1 LKIKL
6 KINMAVETSNQE
18 LSSSQKEF
26 EILLNDDFKDRKLK
40 ENEII
45 KATVTEITKNFVVVD
60 CKAKMEGMIP
70 IEEFK
75 NDDELSKLEVGSKI
89 EVYLERIESFKGEIV
104 ISREKA
110 RRMNA
115 WNRMEKVFATG
126 EEITAYITG
135 RVKGGFIA
143 TCDGL
148 PTFMPASQIDVRPLK
163 KFDHLMNVPLQ
174 VIATRIDK
182 VRGNVCTS
190 RRAVLE
196 KSKDVEAKEALK
208 NLKEGDVIDDAKVKA
223 TTDWGIFLD
232 IKGIDALLHVSDL
245 SHGRVKKPADLVTIG
260 QTMKVKIT
268 KIDKVTNRVSASVK
282 ALTEDPYDSLEK
294 KYKIG
299 SIYTGTVTKLMD
311 YGAFVRLEDGI
322 EGLIHSS
329 ELSWTNKNIQP
340 AKVLSSSQEV
350 KIKIVSIDSDAKRI
364 SLSYRE
370 TLPNPWKDIEDKVGE
385 VIEVTI
391 NNITEKAIFADL
403 ENGLTGMLHFRELSY
418 DEQDKDLKRFVK
430 GQKIKV
436 KIIELKDDKLR
447 FSVRAMEKDPFSWFK
462 ENNKKEGS
470 IITTRVHEVL
480 KTGVKVSVDP
490 DKHIIVMI
498 KKNQLAKESADARP
512 EIFVAGNALD
522 AMITELDLSKREV
535 TLSVKAAQIYEEKSL
550 VAKFGAGAAK
560 SGATLAGIF
569 QKALGKKPIK
579 KKKKEE
585 E

>member
-1 LKIKL
+1 
-6 KINMAVETSNQE
+6 MAVETINKE

-26 EILLNDDFKDRKLK
+26 ESLLNNDFKDRKLQ

-45 KATVTEITKNFVVVD
+45 KATVTEITEKFIVVD

-75 NDDELSKLEVGSKI
+75 NDDELSKLKVGSKI
-89 EVYLERIESFKGEIV
+89 EVYLERIESFKGEII
-104 ISREKA
+104 ISRDKA
-110 RRMNA
+110 RRMNS
-115 WNRMEKVFATG
+115 WKKMEKVFETG

-135 RVKGGFIA
+135 KVKGGFIA

-163 KFDHLMNVPLQ
+163 KFDHLMNVPLK

-196 KSKDVEAKEALK
+196 KNKVADVKEALK
-208 NLKEGDVIDDAKVKA
+208 NLNEGDIIEDAKVKA

-232 IKGIDALLHVSDL
+232 IRGIDALLHVSDL
-245 SHGRVKKPADLVTIG
+245 SHGRVKKPSDLVTIG

-268 KIDKVTNRVSASVK
+268 KIDPETNRVSASVK
-282 ALTEDPYDSLEK
+282 ALTEDPYANLEK
-294 KYKIG
+294 KYEIG
-299 SIYTGTVTKLMD
+299 SEYTGIVTKIMD
-311 YGAFVRLEDGI
+311 YGAFVKLEDGI

-329 ELSWTNKNIQP
+329 EISWTNKNTNP
-340 AKVLSSSQEV
+340 AKVLTNNQEV
-350 KIKIVSIDSDAKRI
+350 KVKIVSIDSEAKRI

-370 TLPNPWKDIEDKVGE
+370 TQPNPWKEIEDKVGE
-385 VIEVTI
+385 IVDVTI
-391 NNITEKAIFADL
+391 NNITDKAIFADM

-418 DEQDKDLKRFVK
+418 NEADQDLKKFKK

-436 KIIELKDDKLR
+436 KIVELKDDKLR
-447 FSVRAMEKDPFSWFK
+447 FSVRAMDKDPMDWFK
-462 ENNKKEGS
+462 DNGKKEGS
-470 IITTRVHEVL
+470 IITTRVAEVL

-498 KKNQLAKESADARP
+498 KKNQLAKEAADARP
-512 EIFVAGNALD
+512 EIFVPGNALD
-522 AMITELDLSKREV
+522 AMITELDLEKRKV
-535 TLSVKAAQIYEEKSL
+535 SLSVKEAQIYEEKNL
-550 VAKFGAGAAK
+550 IQKFGANAAK

-569 QKALGKKPIK
+569 QKALGKDPK
-579 KKKKEE
+579 KKKDETEE

>member
-1 LKIKL
+1 
-6 KINMAVETSNQE
+6 MAVETINQE

-45 KATVTEITKNFVVVD
+45 KATVTEITKNFIVVD

-75 NDDELSKLEVGSKI
+75 NDDELSKLEVGTKI
-89 EVYLERIESFKGEIV
+89 EVYLERIESFKGEII

-110 RRMNA
+110 RRMTA
-115 WNRMEKVFATG
+115 WHRMEKVFATG

-148 PTFMPASQIDVRPLK
+148 PTFMPASQIDVKPLK
-163 KFDHLMNVPLQ
+163 KFDHLMNVPLK

-196 KSKDVEAKEALK
+196 KSKDIEAKEALK
-208 NLKEGDVIDDAKVKA
+208 NLKEGDIIDDAKVKA

-245 SHGRVKKPADLVTIG
+245 SHGRVKKPSDLVTIG

-268 KIDKVTNRVSASVK
+268 KIDKTTNRVSASVK
-282 ALTEDPYDSLEK
+282 ALSKDPYESLEK

-299 SIYTGTVTKLMD
+299 TIYTGTVTKLMD
-311 YGAFVRLEDGI
+311 YGAFIRLEDGI

-340 AKVLSSSQEV
+340 SKVLSTSDEV

-364 SLSYRE
+364 SLSLKE
-370 TLPNPWKDIEDKVGE
+370 TLPNPWKEVEDKVGTVVE
-385 VIEVTI
+385 VKI
-391 NNITEKAIFADL
+391 NNITDKAIFADL
-403 ENGLTGMLHFRELSY
+403 DNGLTGMLHFRELSY
-418 DEQDKDLKRFVK
+418 KEQGQDLKKYKK
-430 GQKIKV
+430 GEKIKV

-447 FSVRAMEKDPFSWFK
+447 FSVRAMEKDPFDWFK
-462 ENNKKEGS
+462 ENKKKEGS

-490 DKHIIVMI
+490 DKHIVVMI
-498 KKNQLAKESADARP
+498 MKNQLAKESADARP
-512 EIFVAGNALD
+512 EIFVPGNALD
-522 AMITELDLSKREV
+522 AMITDLDIVKREV
-535 TLSVKAAQIYEEKSL
+535 VLSVKAAQIHEEKSL

>member
-1 LKIKL
+1 
-6 KINMAVETSNQE
+6 MAVETINKE

-26 EILLNDDFKDRKLK
+26 ESLLNNDFKDRKLQ

-45 KATVTEITKNFVVVD
+45 KATVTEITEKFIVVD

-75 NDDELSKLEVGSKI
+75 NDDELSKLKVGSKI
-89 EVYLERIESFKGEIV
+89 EVYLERIESFKGEII

-115 WNRMEKVFATG
+115 WKKMEKVFETG

-135 RVKGGFIA
+135 KVKGGFIA

-163 KFDHLMNVPLQ
+163 KFDHLMNVPLK

-196 KSKDVEAKEALK
+196 KNKVADVKEALK
-208 NLKEGDVIDDAKVKA
+208 NLKEGDIIEDAKVKA

-232 IKGIDALLHVSDL
+232 IRGIDALLHVSDL
-245 SHGRVKKPADLVTIG
+245 SHGRVKKPSDLVTIG

-268 KIDKVTNRVSASVK
+268 KIDPETNRVSASVK
-282 ALTEDPYDSLEK
+282 ALTEDPYANLEK
-294 KYKIG
+294 KYEIG
-299 SIYTGTVTKLMD
+299 SEYTGIVTKIMD
-311 YGAFVRLEDGI
+311 YGAFVKLEDGI

-329 ELSWTNKNIQP
+329 EISWTNKNTNP
-340 AKVLSSSQEV
+340 AKVLTNNQKV
-350 KIKIVSIDSDAKRI
+350 KVKIVSIDSEAKRI

-370 TLPNPWKDIEDKVGE
+370 TQPNPWKEIENQIGE
-385 VIEVTI
+385 IVEVTI
-391 NNITEKAIFADL
+391 NNITDKAIFADM

-418 DEQDKDLKRFVK
+418 NEADQDLKKFKK

-436 KIIELKDDKLR
+436 KIVELKDEKLR
-447 FSVRAMEKDPFSWFK
+447 FSVRAMDKDPMDWFK
-462 ENNKKEGS
+462 DNGKKEGS
-470 IITTRVHEVL
+470 IITTRVAEVL

-498 KKNQLAKESADARP
+498 KKNQLAKEATDARP
-512 EIFVAGNALD
+512 EIFVPGNALD
-522 AMITELDLSKREV
+522 AMITELDLEKRKV
-535 TLSVKAAQIYEEKSL
+535 SLSVKEAQIYEEKNL
-550 VAKFGAGAAK
+550 IQKFGANAAK

-569 QKALGKKPIK
+569 QKALGKKPK
-579 KKKKEE
+579 KKKDDKEE

>member
-1 LKIKL
+1 
-6 KINMAVETSNQE
+6 MAVETINQE

-26 EILLNDDFKDRKLK
+26 ESLLNDDFKDRKLK

-45 KATVTEITKNFVVVD
+45 KATVTEITKNFIVVD

-70 IEEFK
+70 VEEFK
-75 NDDELSKLEVGSKI
+75 NDDELSGLKVGSVI

-163 KFDHLMNVPLQ
+163 KFDHLMNVPLK

-196 KSKDVEAKEALK
+196 KSKDSEAKEALK
-208 NLKEGDVIDDAKVKA
+208 KLKEGDIVDDAKVKA

-245 SHGRVKKPADLVTIG
+245 SHGRVKKPSDLVTIG

-268 KIDKVTNRVSASVK
+268 KIDKETNRVSASVK

-340 AKVLSSSQEV
+340 SKVLSASQEV

-364 SLSYRE
+364 SLSFKE
-370 TLPNPWKDIEDKVGE
+370 TLPSPWKEVEDKVGT
-385 VIEVTI
+385 VIEATI
-391 NNITEKAIFADL
+391 NNITDKAIFADL
-403 ENGLTGMLHFRELSY
+403 ANGLTGMLHFREISYNEQGQDLS
-418 DEQDKDLKRFVK
+418 KFKK

-436 KIIELKDDKLR
+436 KIIELKDEKLR
-447 FSVRAMEKDPFSWFK
+447 FSIRAMEKDPFDWFK
-462 ENNKKEGS
+462 ENKKKEGS

-512 EIFVAGNALD
+512 EIFVSGNVLD
-522 AMITELDLSKREV
+522 AMITDLDLEKREV
-535 TLSVKAAQIYEEKSL
+535 ILSVKAAQIHEEKSL
-550 VAKFGAGAAK
+550 VAKFGAKAAS

-579 KKKKEE
+579 KNKKEE
-585 E
+585 K

>member
-1 LKIKL
+1 
-6 KINMAVETSNQE
+6 MAVETTDQNKT
-18 LSSSQKEF
+18 SSHKEF
-26 EILLNDDFKDRKLK
+26 ESLLNDDFKDRKLK

-45 KATVTEITKNFVVVD
+45 KATVTEITKNFIVVD

-70 IEEFK
+70 VEEFK
-75 NDDELSKLEVGSKI
+75 NDDELSKLKVGSKI
-89 EVYLERIESFKGEIV
+89 EVYLERIESFRGEII

-115 WNRMEKVFATG
+115 WNKMEKVFETG

-148 PTFMPASQIDVRPLK
+148 PTFMPASQIDIRPLK
-163 KFDHLMNVPLQ
+163 KFDHLMNVPLK

-196 KSKDVEAKEALK
+196 KSKDAETKELLK
-208 NLKEGDVIDDAKVKA
+208 NLSEGDIIDNAKVKA

-232 IKGIDALLHVSDL
+232 INGIDALLHVSDL
-245 SHGRVKKPADLVTIG
+245 SHGRVKKPSDMVTIG

-268 KIDKVTNRVSASVK
+268 KIDPKTNRVSASVK
-282 ALTEDPYDSLEK
+282 ALTENPYERLEK

-299 SIYTGTVTKLMD
+299 SVYNGTVTKLMD
-311 YGAFVRLEDGI
+311 YGAFIRLEDGI

-340 AKVLSSSQEV
+340 SKVLSASQKV
-350 KIKIVSIDSDAKRI
+350 NVKIVSIDSEAKRI
-364 SLSYRE
+364 SLSYKD
-370 TLPNPWKDIEDKVGE
+370 TLKNPWSEMKDKIGTIVE
-385 VIEVTI
+385 VKI
-391 NNITEKAIFADL
+391 NNITDKAIFAELDNSL
-403 ENGLTGMLHFRELSY
+403 NGMLHFREISY
-418 DEQDKDLKRFVK
+418 DEGEQNLKKFSK

-436 KIIELKDDKLR
+436 KIVEIKDDKIR
-447 FSVRAMEKDPFSWFK
+447 FSLRALQKDPFDWFK
-462 ENNKKEGS
+462 DNGKKTGS

-490 DKHIIVMI
+490 DKKIIVMI

-512 EIFVAGNALD
+512 EIFVPGNALD
-522 AMITELDLSKREV
+522 AMITDLDLSKRDV
-535 TLSVKAAQIYEEKSL
+535 VLSVKAAQIDEEKSL
-550 VAKFGAGAAK
+550 VAKFGEGAAK
-560 SGATLAGIF
+560 SGATLKGIF
-569 QKALGKKPIK
+569 EKALGKKNS

-585 E
+585 KK

>member
-1 LKIKL
+1 
-6 KINMAVETSNQE
+6 MAVETTHQE

-26 EILLNDDFKDRKLK
+26 ESLLNDDFKDRKLK
-40 ENEII
+40 EGEII
-45 KATVTEITKNFVVVD
+45 KATVTEITKNFIVVD

-75 NDDELSKLEVGSKI
+75 NEDELSKLTVGSKI
-89 EVYLERIESFKGEIV
+89 EVFLERVESFKGEIV

-110 RRMNA
+110 IRMNA
-115 WNRMEKVFATG
+115 WNRMEKVFETG

-163 KFDHLMNVPLQ
+163 KFDHLMNVPLK

-182 VRGNVCTS
+182 IRGNVCTS

-196 KSKDVEAKEALK
+196 KSKDIDAKEALK
-208 NLKEGDVIDDAKVKA
+208 NLKEGDIIEDAKVKA

-232 IKGIDALLHVSDL
+232 INGIDALLHVSDL
-245 SHGRVKKPADLVTIG
+245 SHGRVKKPSDLVTIG
-260 QTMKVKIT
+260 QSMKVKIT
-268 KIDKVTNRVSASVK
+268 KIDKDTNRVSASVK

-299 SIYTGTVTKLMD
+299 SIYKGAITKLMD

-329 ELSWTNKNIQP
+329 ELSWTNKNVQP
-340 AKVLSSSQEV
+340 SKVLSASQDV
-350 KIKIVSIDSDAKRI
+350 KVKIVSIDSGAKRI

-370 TLPNPWKDIEDKVGE
+370 TLPNPWNEVKDKVGAT
-385 VIEVTI
+385 IEVTI
-391 NNITEKAIFADL
+391 NNITDKAIFADL
-403 ENGLTGMLHFRELSY
+403 DNGLTGMLHFRELSY
-418 DEQDKDLKRFVK
+418 QEQNQDLTKFKK

-436 KIIELKDDKLR
+436 KIVELKDDKLR
-447 FSVRAMEKDPFSWFK
+447 FSVRALEKDPFNWFK
-462 ENNKKEGS
+462 ENKKKEGS

-498 KKNQLAKESADARP
+498 KKNQLARETADARP
-512 EIFVAGNALD
+512 EIFVPGNALD
-522 AMITELDLSKREV
+522 AMITELDLIKREV
-535 TLSVKAAQIYEEKSL
+535 GLSVKSAQIYEEKSL
-550 VAKFGAGAAK
+550 VAKFGVNAAK

-569 QKALGKKPIK
+569 QKALGKKP

-585 E
+585 D

>member
-1 LKIKL
+1 
-6 KINMAVETSNQE
+6 MAVEIINQE

-26 EILLNDDFKDRKLK
+26 ESLLNDDFKDRKLK

-45 KATVTEITKNFVVVD
+45 KATVTEITKNFIVVD

-70 IEEFK
+70 VEEFK
-75 NDDELSKLEVGSKI
+75 NDDELSDLKVGSII

-163 KFDHLMNVPLQ
+163 KFDHLMNVPLK

-196 KSKDVEAKEALK
+196 KSKDSEAKEALK
-208 NLKEGDVIDDAKVKA
+208 KLKEGDIIDDAKVKA

-245 SHGRVKKPADLVTIG
+245 SHGRVKKPSDLVTIG

-268 KIDKVTNRVSASVK
+268 KIDKETNRVSASVK

-340 AKVLSSSQEV
+340 SKVLSASQEV

-364 SLSYRE
+364 SLSFKE
-370 TLPNPWKDIEDKVGE
+370 TLPSPWKEVEDKVGT
-385 VIEVTI
+385 VIEATI
-391 NNITEKAIFADL
+391 NNITDKAIFADL
-403 ENGLTGMLHFRELSY
+403 TNGLTGMLHFREISYNEQGQDLS
-418 DEQDKDLKRFVK
+418 KFKK

-436 KIIELKDDKLR
+436 KIIELKDEKLR
-447 FSVRAMEKDPFSWFK
+447 FSIRAMEKDPFDWFK
-462 ENNKKEGS
+462 ENKKKEGS

-512 EIFVAGNALD
+512 EIFVSGNVLD
-522 AMITELDLSKREV
+522 AMITDLDLEKREV
-535 TLSVKAAQIYEEKSL
+535 VLSVKAAQIHEEKSL
-550 VAKFGAGAAK
+550 VAKFGAKAAS

-579 KKKKEE
+579 KNKKEE
-585 E
+585 K

>member
-1 LKIKL
+1 
-6 KINMAVETSNQE
+6 MAVETINQE

-26 EILLNDDFKDRKLK
+26 ESLLNDDFKDRKLK

-45 KATVTEITKNFVVVD
+45 KATVTEITKNFIVVD

-70 IEEFK
+70 VEEFK
-75 NDDELSKLEVGSKI
+75 NDDELAELKVGSKI

-115 WNRMEKVFATG
+115 WNRMEKVFETG

-148 PTFMPASQIDVRPLK
+148 PTFMPASQIDIKPLK
-163 KFDHLMNVPLQ
+163 RFDHLMNIPLK

-196 KSKDVEAKEALK
+196 KSKDIDAKEALK
-208 NLKEGDVIDDAKVKA
+208 NLKEGDIIDDAKVKA

-245 SHGRVKKPADLVTIG
+245 SHGRVKKPSDLVTIG
-260 QTMKVKIT
+260 QAMKVKIT
-268 KIDKVTNRVSASVK
+268 KIDQLTNRVSASVK

-311 YGAFVRLEDGI
+311 YGAFIRLEDGI

-340 AKVLSSSQEV
+340 SKILSPSQEV

-364 SLSYRE
+364 SLSFRE
-370 TLPNPWKDIEDKVGE
+370 TLPNPWKEIADKVGE
-385 VIEVTI
+385 IIEVTI
-391 NNITEKAIFADL
+391 SNITDKAIFADL
-403 ENGLTGMLHFRELSY
+403 DSGLTGMLHHRELSY
-418 DEQDKDLKRFVK
+418 SEKDQDIKSFKK
-430 GQKIKV
+430 GEKIKV
-436 KIIELKDDKLR
+436 KVIELKDDKLR
-447 FSVRAMEKDPFSWFK
+447 FSIRAMNKDPFEWFK
-462 ENNKKEGS
+462 ENKQIEGS

-498 KKNQLAKESADARP
+498 KKNQLAKEAADARP
-512 EIFVAGNALD
+512 EIFVPGNALD
-522 AMITELDLSKREV
+522 AMVTDLDLVKREV
-535 TLSVKAAQIYEEKSL
+535 VLSVKAAQVYEEKSL

-569 QKALGKKPIK
+569 QKALGKKPVT

>member
-1 LKIKL
+1 
-6 KINMAVETSNQE
+6 MAVETINQE

-26 EILLNDDFKDRKLK
+26 ESLLNDDFKDRKLK

-45 KATVTEITKNFVVVD
+45 KATVTEITKNFIVVD

-70 IEEFK
+70 VEEFK
-75 NDDELSKLEVGSKI
+75 NDDELSDLKVGSII

-163 KFDHLMNVPLQ
+163 KFDHLMNVPLK

-196 KSKDVEAKEALK
+196 KSKDSEAKEALK
-208 NLKEGDVIDDAKVKA
+208 KLKEGDIVDDAKVKA

-245 SHGRVKKPADLVTIG
+245 SHGRVKKPSDLVTIG

-268 KIDKVTNRVSASVK
+268 KIDKETNRVSASVK

-340 AKVLSSSQEV
+340 SKVLSASQEV

-364 SLSYRE
+364 SLSFKE
-370 TLPNPWKDIEDKVGE
+370 TLPSPWKEVEDKVGT
-385 VIEVTI
+385 VIEATI
-391 NNITEKAIFADL
+391 NNITDKAIFADL
-403 ENGLTGMLHFRELSY
+403 ANGLTGMLHFREISYNEQGQDLS
-418 DEQDKDLKRFVK
+418 KFKK

-436 KIIELKDDKLR
+436 KIIELKDEKLR
-447 FSVRAMEKDPFSWFK
+447 FSIRAMEKDPFDWFK
-462 ENNKKEGS
+462 ENKKKEGS

-512 EIFVAGNALD
+512 EIFVSGNVLD
-522 AMITELDLSKREV
+522 AMITDLDLENREV
-535 TLSVKAAQIYEEKSL
+535 ILSVKAAQIHEEKSL
-550 VAKFGAGAAK
+550 VAKFGAKAAS

-579 KKKKEE
+579 KNKKEE
-585 E
+585 K

>member
-1 LKIKL
+1 
-6 KINMAVETSNQE
+6 MAVETTDQNKT
-18 LSSSQKEF
+18 SSHKEF
-26 EILLNDDFKDRKLK
+26 ESLLNDDFKDRKLK

-45 KATVTEITKNFVVVD
+45 KATVTEITKNFIVVD

-70 IEEFK
+70 VEEFK
-75 NDDELSKLEVGSKI
+75 NDDELSKLKVGSKI
-89 EVYLERIESFKGEIV
+89 EVYLERIESFRGEII

-115 WNRMEKVFATG
+115 WNKMEKVFETG

-148 PTFMPASQIDVRPLK
+148 PTFMPASQIDIRPLK
-163 KFDHLMNVPLQ
+163 KFDHLMNVPLK

-196 KSKDVEAKEALK
+196 KSKDAETKEVLK
-208 NLKEGDVIDDAKVKA
+208 NLSEGDIIDNAKVKA

-232 IKGIDALLHVSDL
+232 INGIDALLHVSDL
-245 SHGRVKKPADLVTIG
+245 SHGRVKKPSDMVTIG

-268 KIDKVTNRVSASVK
+268 KIDPKTNRVSASVK
-282 ALTEDPYDSLEK
+282 ALTENPYERLEK

-299 SIYTGTVTKLMD
+299 SVYNGTVTKLMD
-311 YGAFVRLEDGI
+311 YGAFIRLEDGI

-340 AKVLSSSQEV
+340 SKVLSASQKV
-350 KIKIVSIDSDAKRI
+350 NVKIVSIDSEAKRI
-364 SLSYRE
+364 SLSYKD
-370 TLPNPWKDIEDKVGE
+370 TLKNPWSEMKDKIGTIVE
-385 VIEVTI
+385 VKI
-391 NNITEKAIFADL
+391 NNITDKAIFAELDNSL
-403 ENGLTGMLHFRELSY
+403 NGMLHFREISY
-418 DEQDKDLKRFVK
+418 DEGEQNLKKFSK

-436 KIIELKDDKLR
+436 KIVEIKDDKIR
-447 FSVRAMEKDPFSWFK
+447 FSLRALQKDPFDWFK
-462 ENNKKEGS
+462 DNGKKTGS

-490 DKHIIVMI
+490 DKKIIVMI

-512 EIFVAGNALD
+512 EIFVPGNALD
-522 AMITELDLSKREV
+522 AMITDLDLSKRDV
-535 TLSVKAAQIYEEKSL
+535 VLSVKAAQIDEEKSL
-550 VAKFGAGAAK
+550 VAKFGEGAAK
-560 SGATLAGIF
+560 SGATLKGIF
-569 QKALGKKPIK
+569 EKALGKKNS

-585 E
+585 KK

>member
-1 LKIKL
+1 
-6 KINMAVETSNQE
+6 MAVETINKE

-26 EILLNDDFKDRKLK
+26 ESLLNNDFKDRKLQ

-45 KATVTEITKNFVVVD
+45 KATVTEITEKFIVVD

-75 NDDELSKLEVGSKI
+75 NDDELSKLKVGSKI
-89 EVYLERIESFKGEIV
+89 EVYLERIESFKGEII

-115 WNRMEKVFATG
+115 WKKMEKVFETG

-135 RVKGGFIA
+135 KVKGGFIA

-148 PTFMPASQIDVRPLK
+148 PTFMPASQMDVRPLK
-163 KFDHLMNVPLQ
+163 KFDHLMNVPLK

-196 KSKDVEAKEALK
+196 KNKVADVKEALK
-208 NLKEGDVIDDAKVKA
+208 NLNEGDIIEDAKVKA

-232 IKGIDALLHVSDL
+232 IRGIDALLHVSDL
-245 SHGRVKKPADLVTIG
+245 SHGRVKKPSDLVTIG

-268 KIDKVTNRVSASVK
+268 KIDPETNRVSASVK
-282 ALTEDPYDSLEK
+282 ALTEDPYANLEK
-294 KYKIG
+294 KYEIG
-299 SIYTGTVTKLMD
+299 SEYTGIVTKIMD
-311 YGAFVRLEDGI
+311 YGAFVKLEDGI

-329 ELSWTNKNIQP
+329 EVSWTNKNTNP
-340 AKVLSSSQEV
+340 AKVLTNNQEV
-350 KIKIVSIDSDAKRI
+350 KVKIVSIDSEAKRI

-370 TLPNPWKDIEDKVGE
+370 TQPNPWKEIEDKVGE
-385 VIEVTI
+385 IVEVTV
-391 NNITEKAIFADL
+391 NNITDKAIFADM

-418 DEQDKDLKRFVK
+418 NEADQDLKKFKK

-436 KIIELKDDKLR
+436 KIVELKDDKLR
-447 FSVRAMEKDPFSWFK
+447 FSVRAMDKDPMDWFK
-462 ENNKKEGS
+462 DNGKKEGS
-470 IITTRVHEVL
+470 IITTRVAEVL

-498 KKNQLAKESADARP
+498 KKNQLAKEAADARP
-512 EIFVAGNALD
+512 EIFVPGNALD
-522 AMITELDLSKREV
+522 AMITELDLEKRKV
-535 TLSVKAAQIYEEKSL
+535 SLSVKEAQIYEEKNL
-550 VAKFGAGAAK
+550 IQKFGANAAK

-569 QKALGKKPIK
+569 QKALGKTPK
-579 KKKKEE
+579 KKKDETEE

>member
-1 LKIKL
+1 
-6 KINMAVETSNQE
+6 MAVETINKE

-26 EILLNDDFKDRKLK
+26 ESLLNNDFKDRKLQ

-45 KATVTEITKNFVVVD
+45 KATVTEITEKFIVVD

-75 NDDELSKLEVGSKI
+75 NDDELSKLKVGSKI
-89 EVYLERIESFKGEIV
+89 EVYLERIESFKGEII
-104 ISREKA
+104 ISRDKA

-115 WNRMEKVFATG
+115 WKKMEKVFETG

-135 RVKGGFIA
+135 KVKGGFIA

-163 KFDHLMNVPLQ
+163 KFDHLMNVPLK

-196 KSKDVEAKEALK
+196 KNKVADVKEALK
-208 NLKEGDVIDDAKVKA
+208 NLNEGDIIEDAKVKA

-232 IKGIDALLHVSDL
+232 IRGIDALLHVSDL
-245 SHGRVKKPADLVTIG
+245 SHGRVKKPSDLVTIG

-268 KIDKVTNRVSASVK
+268 KIDPETNRVSASVK
-282 ALTEDPYDSLEK
+282 ALTEDPYANLEK
-294 KYKIG
+294 KYEIG
-299 SIYTGTVTKLMD
+299 TEYTGIVTKIMD
-311 YGAFVRLEDGI
+311 YGAFVKLEDGI

-329 ELSWTNKNIQP
+329 EISWTNKNTNP
-340 AKVLSSSQEV
+340 AKVLTNNQEV
-350 KIKIVSIDSDAKRI
+350 KVKIVSIDSEAKRI

-370 TLPNPWKDIEDKVGE
+370 TQPNPWKEIEDKVGE
-385 VIEVTI
+385 IVDVTI
-391 NNITEKAIFADL
+391 NNITDKAIFADM

-418 DEQDKDLKRFVK
+418 NEADQDLKKFKK

-436 KIIELKDDKLR
+436 KIVELKDDKLR
-447 FSVRAMEKDPFSWFK
+447 FSVRAMDKDPMDWFK
-462 ENNKKEGS
+462 DNGKKEGS
-470 IITTRVHEVL
+470 IITTRVAEVL

-498 KKNQLAKESADARP
+498 KKNQLAKEAADARP
-512 EIFVAGNALD
+512 EIFVPGNALD
-522 AMITELDLSKREV
+522 AMITELDLEKRKV
-535 TLSVKAAQIYEEKSL
+535 SLSVKEAQIYEEKNL
-550 VAKFGAGAAK
+550 IQKFGANAAK

-569 QKALGKKPIK
+569 QKALGKDPK
-579 KKKKEE
+579 KKKDDKEE

>member
-1 LKIKL
+1 
-6 KINMAVETSNQE
+6 MAVETINRE
-18 LSSSQKEF
+18 LSNSQKEF
-26 EILLNDDFKDRKLK
+26 ESLLNDDFKDRSLK

-45 KATVTEITKNFVVVD
+45 KATVTEITKNFIVVD

-89 EVYLERIESFKGEIV
+89 EVYLERIESAKGEII

-110 RRMNA
+110 RRMKA
-115 WNRMEKVFATG
+115 WSRMEKVFATG

-163 KFDHLMNVPLQ
+163 KFDHLMNVPLK

-182 VRGNVCTS
+182 IRGNVCTS

-196 KSKDVEAKEALK
+196 KSKDADAKEALK
-208 NLKEGDVIDDAKVKA
+208 NLKEGDIIDDAKVKA

-245 SHGRVKKPADLVTIG
+245 SHGRVKKPSDLVTIG
-260 QTMKVKIT
+260 QVMKVKIT
-268 KIDKVTNRVSASVK
+268 KIDKITNRVSASVK

-299 SIYTGTVTKLMD
+299 SIYTGTITKLMD
-311 YGAFVRLEDGI
+311 YGAFVRLEEGI
-322 EGLIHSS
+322 EGLIHNS
-329 ELSWTNKNIQP
+329 ELSWTNKNVQP
-340 AKVLSSSQEV
+340 LKILSSSQEV
-350 KIKIVSIDSDAKRI
+350 KVKIVSIDSDAKRI
-364 SLSYRE
+364 SLSFRE
-370 TLPNPWKDIEDKVGE
+370 TLPNPWKEIENKVGE
-385 VIEVTI
+385 IMEVTI
-391 NNITEKAIFADL
+391 TNITDKAIFANLD
-403 ENGLTGMLHFRELSY
+403 NGLTGMLHYRELSY
-418 DEQDKDLKRFVK
+418 DELEQDLKKFNK

-436 KIIELKDDKLR
+436 KITELKDDKLR

-462 ENNKKEGS
+462 ENNKKESS

-490 DKHIIVMI
+490 DKKIIVMI
-498 KKNQLAKESADARP
+498 KKNQLAKESTDART
-512 EIFVAGNALD
+512 EIFEPGNALD
-522 AMITELDLSKREV
+522 AMITELDLEKREV
-535 TLSVKAAQIYEEKSL
+535 SLSVKAAQVYEEKSL

-569 QKALGKKPIK
+569 QKALGKKPAK

>member
-1 LKIKL
+1 LKKKL
-6 KINMAVETSNQE
+6 KINMAVETINQE
-18 LSSSQKEF
+18 LSTSQKEF
-26 EILLNDDFKDRKLK
+26 ESLLNEDFKDRKLK

-45 KATVTEITKNFVVVD
+45 KATVTEITKNFIVVD

-75 NDDELSKLEVGSKI
+75 NDDELSKLEIGSKI

-110 RRMNA
+110 RRMKA
-115 WNRMEKVFATG
+115 WNRMEKVFTTG

-196 KSKDVEAKEALK
+196 KSKDIEAKEALK
-208 NLKEGDVIDDAKVKA
+208 NLKEGDIIEDAKVKA

-245 SHGRVKKPADLVTIG
+245 SHGRVKKPSDLVTIG
-260 QTMKVKIT
+260 QAMKVKIT
-268 KIDKVTNRVSASVK
+268 KIDKLTNRVSASVK
-282 ALTEDPYDSLEK
+282 ALTQDPYASLEK

-299 SIYTGTVTKLMD
+299 SIYSGTVTKLMD
-311 YGAFVRLEDGI
+311 YGAFVKLEDGI
-322 EGLIHSS
+322 EGLIHNS

-340 AKVLSSSQEV
+340 SKILSSSQEV

-364 SLSYRE
+364 SLSFRE
-370 TLPNPWKDIEDKVGE
+370 TLPNPWKE
-385 VIEVTI
+385 VESKIGKIVDVTI
-391 NNITEKAIFADL
+391 SNITDKAIFANLDS
-403 ENGLTGMLHFRELSY
+403 GLTGMLHFRELSY
-418 DEQDKDLKRFVK
+418 KEENQDLKKFNK

-447 FSVRAMEKDPFSWFK
+447 FSVRAMDKDPFDWFK
-462 ENNKKEGS
+462 ENKKKDGS

-490 DKHIIVMI
+490 DKNIIVMI
-498 KKNQLAKESADARP
+498 KKNQLAKETADARP
-512 EIFVAGNALD
+512 EIFVPGNVLD
-522 AMITELDLSKREV
+522 AMITELDITKREV
-535 TLSVKAAQIYEEKSL
+535 VLSVKAAQIYEEKSL

-569 QKALGKKPIK
+569 QKALGTKTQ